1 MMTRLAQKEK
11 NTTESTSCADLLEM
25 IRDAVNQRLLTKED
39 QEAVLR
45 FAKQLVDRR
54 REVP

>member
-1 MMTRLAQKEK
+1 MTRLAQKEK
-11 NTTESTSCADLLEM
+11 ISTESTSCTDLLEM

>member
-1 MMTRLAQKEK
+1 MMTRLAHREK

>member
-1 MMTRLAQKEK
+1 MTRLAHREK